1 MAGLF
6 KRLFG
11 EKSAENLDS
20 ETAMSFRWN
29 RPSKDFYLSP
39 DEAKTLGDI
48 DYMRTPRTI
57 HHTFPKV
64 GTSER
69 NELEFFDEVSSMGH
83 FPSSEKH

>member
-6 KRLFG
+6 QRLFG
-11 EKSAENLDS
+11 QKSEGDTDAEASIL
-20 ETAMSFRWN
+20 FGWK

-57 HHTFPKV
+57 HHTFPRMSSS
-64 GTSER
+64 GRE
-69 NELEFFDEVSSMGH
+69 ELDYFDEVSSMGH
-83 FPSSEKH
+83 YPSSQKH